1 MRGKAGAI
9 TGSPVLIGAV
19 TTLVTLVA
27 VFLAYNANK
36 GLPFVPTYDISAE
49 LPNGEKLV
57 AGNEVRI
64 GGFRVGVIAD
74 LSTKTV
80 ERDGEPMTIAV
91 AQLKIDKSA
100 APLARDTETTVRNRS
115 ALGLKYLQ
123 LEPGDSDE
131 MIRAGGI
138 LPLENANA
146 TVDFEEVL
154 GTFDAPT
161 RRAARAALV
170 GYGDAFAGRGEE
182 LNRSIVLLAP
192 FLDDL
197 THVMRVLS
205 DPATEL
211 DRLFVELGQSAA
223 QVAPVADVQAALF
236 GHIADTMAAFS
247 RNPERLRQT
256 IERSPETLDT
266 AIRSFRVQQPFL
278 REATALS
285 RELQPATAALPRT
298 LPRLNRALA
307 VGIPVL
313 ERVPELSEQSEQ
325 VLRAVDDLAEEPSTS
340 LALRDLDRTV
350 RVGGPLAQF
359 VAPYQ
364 TVCNYWN
371 YWWTNLSEHLSEP
384 VRNGTTQRVMLVL
397 TNHTQDNR
405 LGDSTAERPAD
416 VPANLDPQTAKAE
429 DGEPLTKLNTQFQG
443 RVLDENGNADCQA
456 GQTGYPD
463 GPLITGGR
471 YPPDTS
477 AGGFQGGGS
486 HVVIDPD
493 LPGNAGGTYVTR
505 RLGID
510 NVEDVE

>member
-1 MRGKAGAI
+1 MG
-9 TGSPVLIGAV
+9 TPVLIGAV

-36 GLPFVPTYDISAE
+36 GLPFVPTYDISTE
-49 LPNGEKLV
+49 LPSGEKLV

-64 GGFRVGVIAD
+64 GGYRVGVIQD
-74 LSTKTV
+74 LTTKTV
-80 ERDGEPMTIAV
+80 EVDGQPVTVAV
-91 AQLKIDKSA
+91 ARLKIDKSA
-100 APLARDTETTVRNRS
+100 APLARDTQVTVRSRS

-123 LEPGDSDE
+123 LVPGTSDRE
-131 MIRAGGI
+131 IRAGGVI
-138 LPLENANA
+138 PLENAHA
-146 TVDFEEVL
+146 TVEIEDVL
-154 GTFDAPT
+154 STFNPRT
-161 RRAARAALV
+161 RAAARAALV

-182 LNRSIVLLAP
+182 LNRAIGQLRP

-197 THVMRVLS
+197 TVVMRVLS
-205 DPATEL
+205 DPATQL
-211 DRLFVELGQSAA
+211 DRFFVEIGQAAA

-236 GHIADTMAAFS
+236 GNIADTMAAFS
-247 RNPERLRQT
+247 RNPEALRET

-266 AIRSFRVQQPFL
+266 AISSFRVQQPFL
-278 REATALS
+278 AEATALS

-313 ERVPELSEQSEQ
+313 ERVPDLVDESQA
-325 VLRAVDDLAEEPSTS
+325 VFRAVDDLAEDPSTS
-340 LALRDLDRTV
+340 LGLNDLARTV
-350 RVGGPLAQF
+350 RIGGPLAQF
-359 VAPYQ
+359 VTPYQ

-384 VRNGTTQRVMLVL
+384 VRNGTIQRVMLV
-397 TNHTQDNR
+397 TGNHTQDNR
-405 LGDSTAERPAD
+405 LTDSTAERPAD
-416 VPANLDPQTAKAE
+416 VPANLDPQQAKAE

-443 RVLDENGNADCQA
+443 RVLDANGDADCQA
-456 GQTGYPD
+456 GQTGYPN
-463 GPLITGGR
+463 GPLITTGR

-486 HVVIDPD
+486 HVVVDPD

-510 NVEDVE
+510 NVEDVK